1 MRVLVVP
8 VGRSTEAVAKA
19 VEHAAP
25 DRVVWFVSQ
34 DTESL
39 VEGLIERAEADL
51 RRPLRWN
58 EKVKTP
64 DPGDLQATFAALHQD
79 LARILDRWGCA
90 WDDLVVDITGGTKP
104 MVAAL
109 ALASIR
115 GARSFQYVSGERDLD
130 GKVQSGTER
139 PVALANPW
147 DALAVDIERDI
158 ARDFNALRF
167 RRARELAEQA
177 SRRVGDDVR
186 RSYFGKVALLA
197 SAFEAWDLFDFPVAR
212 DRLRRCREFLAQ
224 AWYARPG
231 HGPLVHDLAAADERL
246 REIEGAKRSEA
257 PSRPLLEELLASA
270 LRREEEGRYDDAV
283 ARLYRFLEGFA
294 QLCLWEAFRI
304 RTGDVPVLELPD
316 GTEWEHARARA
327 VGGQVKLGL
336 RDAYA
341 LLAAKGHSA
350 GRAAES
356 LAKGRPLNVA
366 LDARNRSLLAHGTT
380 AVGPEECR
388 KLAEAASAVSGIER
402 DQLFRFPRLPES

>member
-8 VGRSTEAVAKA
+8 VGQSTEAVAKA

-34 DTESL
+34 DTEAL
-39 VEGLIERAEADL
+39 VDGHIDRAEKDL
-51 RRPLRWN
+51 RHPLRWN
-58 EKVKTP
+58 EKIKTP
-64 DPGDLQATFAALHQD
+64 DPGDLSATFATLHQE
-79 LARILDRWGCA
+79 LARILDRWGCT
-90 WDDLVVDITGGTKP
+90 WEDLVVDITGGTKP

-115 GARSFQYVSGERDLD
+115 GAHSFQYVSGERDVD
-130 GKVQSGTER
+130 GRVQSGTER

-147 DALAVDIERDI
+147 DALAIDVERDI

-177 SRRVGDDVR
+177 ARRVGDEVR
-186 RSYFGKVALLA
+186 RAYFGKIVLLT
-197 SAFEAWDLFDFPVAR
+197 SAFEAWDRFDFSVAR
-212 DRLRRCREFLAQ
+212 DKLRCRGFLAQ
-224 AWYARPG
+224 TWQGRPG
-231 HGPLVHDLAAADERL
+231 YGHLVHDLAAADQRL
-246 REIEGAKRSEA
+246 DEILGAKRQDA

-294 QLCLWEAFRI
+294 QLSLWEAFQI
-304 RTGDVPVLELPD
+304 RTGEVPAGELP
-316 GTEWEHARARA
+316 GGPEWDHARART

-341 LLAAKGHSA
+341 LLSAKGHPA
-350 GRAAES
+350 GRAADS
-356 LAKGRPLNVA
+356 LAKGRPLNMA
-366 LDARNRSLLAHGTT
+366 LDARNSSLLAHGTT
-380 AVGPEECR
+380 PVRSDDCR
-388 KLAEAASAVSGIER
+388 RLAEEAFAVSGFEPR
-402 DQLFRFPRLPES
+402 RLFQFPRLPED